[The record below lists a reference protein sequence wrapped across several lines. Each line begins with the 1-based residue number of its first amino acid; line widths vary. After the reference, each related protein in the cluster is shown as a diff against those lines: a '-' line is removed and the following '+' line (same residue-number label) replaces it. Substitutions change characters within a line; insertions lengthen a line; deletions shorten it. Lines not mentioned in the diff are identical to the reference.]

1 MFWTD
6 ALIQKT
12 LFGEEEFQVS
22 STVSQ
27 LIRFASEAFPSCDS
41 NFHRSVAFLTH
52 NETQKFLRPMLVSRF
67 GGLDAAKLPTLE
79 WLERI
84 GSLETFARCTRN
96 GAGVSGGASP
106 GITRRGTPDWYAKYC
121 KSDRFEDMKK
131 RALAFWQEYM
141 GGIHCSVNARHP
153 YEVFHHSDYG
163 RLGEADEFR
172 YLIPLCHDCHCGV
185 TGRGPNVPS
194 SIPESVKQWI

>member
-27 LIRFASEAFPSCDS
+27 LIRFAGEAFPSCDS

-52 NETQKFLRPMLVSRF
+52 NETQRFLRPMLVNQF

-84 GSLETFARCTRN
+84 GSLETFARSTRN
-96 GAGVSGGASP
+96 GCGESNGKPV
-106 GITRRGTPDWYAKYC
+106 GIAKRGMPDWYVKYG
-121 KSDRFEDMKK
+121 KSDRFADMKA
-131 RALAFWQEYM
+131 RAEQFWREYM
-141 GGIHCSVNARHP
+141 GEIHCSVNARHP
-153 YEVFHHSDYG
+153 YEVLHHSDYG

-172 YLIPLCHDCHCGV
+172 FLVPLCNDCHCGV
-185 TGRGPNVPS
+185 TSRGPNVPS
-194 SIPESVKQWI
+194 SVPESVKQWI

>member
-12 LFGEEEFQVS
+12 FFGEDEFQVS

-27 LIRFASEAFPSCDS
+27 LIRFAEEAFPGCDS

-52 NETQKFLRPMLVSRF
+52 NETQKFLRPMLVGRF
-67 GGLDAAKLPTLE
+67 GGLDEAKVPTLE
-79 WLERI
+79 WLEKI

-96 GAGVSGGASP
+96 GSASSEP
-106 GITRRGTPDWYAKYC
+106 RHVGIAKRGTPSWYIDYC
-121 KSDRFEDMKK
+121 KSDRFEDMKQ
-131 RALAFWQEYM
+131 RAGLFWKEYM
-141 GGIHCSVNARHP
+141 GEIHCSVNARHP
-153 YEVFHHSDYG
+153 HEVFHHSDYG

-172 YLIPLCHDCHCGV
+172 FLVPLCHECHCGV
-185 TGRGPNVPS
+185 TSRGPNVPS